1 MSSTTQEQLDNIA
14 WLEQERRRIKNE
26 EIETARRSTE
36 LSIQRCQTELGI
48 TDPTITST
56 IASEVLRAEEAER
69 LQVAAVRLYSREIQ
83 RLVSTG
89 GQPLPGV
96 HVIDGARRIND
107 VRRELTRAQ
116 VELESGRQE
125 RRYRL
130 CRYINQCRIESTR
143 IKGRECGFTLRN
155 EIVSECAHRP
165 VYDGVGHIVA
175 FGAKYLRVGG
185 ADDYLTVHNPA
196 YPRVSIVRNIALNF
210 RNIKVKGN
218 TIAIRALKN
227 AHGYA
232 YAFMMGD
239 RQEFPFSRLE
249 PGLLREVPV
258 AKRQPV
264 TARIR
269 DFAVDAGHG
278 RGYALA
284 VQGHGDDAP
293 FHGIASYNRVSEISP
308 NEFFDTT
315 HLSDEKCRMADFN
328 FQLIY
333 GKLPIEM
340 EIEVG
345 TILIEHARYYFGARL
360 FCTECSPLN
369 VRYTDI
375 MQALGLRRFHTV
387 EPASF
392 NPSLAAAT
400 WKFDLWSWKAAE
412 EELKRQGQWFV
423 NKDTMQED
431 PEAERRPIHEDP
443 EEPLPSLAIVQAVPT
458 VHEDPAAFEAI
469 RQPTHSAQSHSGP
482 VLWPQTSESI
492 EWSSGS
498 YLTGNTGT
506 TDTGASSGLGYS
518 ESDQTQSNSSTFQSR
533 SPTGSSSESSA
544 SITREASRAFIVSDE
559 QLTDSSVCSE
569 SRVWQGSVAVGAF
582 REEEDSRAMPPP
594 KLPKSISSSQ
604 QTSSAES
611 SANLSSESDVTHVS
625 MDVDSLPRP
634 PSDAKGNRP
643 TSSFSLGELDPS
655 TQTELPATNF
665 YYEQRDGR
673 VSEHWPVSDSSPACA
688 LWSDPGLRLH
698 EAVPSTEEVSQTSM
712 IYDRKGKRPAS
723 LTWDAQPKR
732 PSPLRQT
739 LTPEETIGDIIPP
752 SALSVDYRGM
762 SQPLHAPPNDAS
774 PKTAR
779 PSWPDLNQQF
789 CSRNSAA
796 IQSSH
801 EDFTPFSPRPGHSE
815 SNSTSSKPPV
825 AWQQQNH
832 SPAPNNDSGMF
843 VLPDLSHTSRSY
855 ASPSNVPEPGTELAV
870 DNQRPTQLMRA
881 SRSNAAPLSS
891 VIHIDRVED
900 GSQWPVLHTIPAQA
914 KFHHEKLPQST
925 NGASRPWSNTNSVEK
940 LTSNTPRSKKTPEHE
955 QQMRPPVPAP
965 SPGRRQ
971 DHLRQQHR
979 THASQTE
986 SFTQTEPASTHIL
999 RQSGSES
1006 GYHNKTVYN
1015 YVELVQER
1023 PGEQQRQPSL
1033 VQTRLPPEKVSKDDW
1048 QASMGYSQANGNKS
1062 ANLLNVK
1069 KPAKTKQISTPVTR
1083 NLKGQQES
1091 NTTRLQLSQDER
1103 KEQKT
1108 SPISKPTQ
1116 ATRATAAQ
1124 SSSILDTLLSNI
1136 ALVPGP
1142 HVTSTPNAGSASDA
1156 PSTVHLINNSQILPA
1171 RNVHESSTFSR
1182 ERLTQ
1187 HTAYLTATPHQVAP
1201 QQAARMTIA
1210 ELTSPNSTFSS
1221 ESDSEKKS
1229 KQRPWQL

>member
-26 EIETARRSTE
+26 EIENARRSTE

-96 HVIDGARRIND
+96 H
-107 VRRELTRAQ
+107 

-196 YPRVSIVRNIALNF
+196 YPRVSIVRNIAPNF
-210 RNIKVKGN
+210 RDIKVKGN

-249 PGLLREVPV
+249 PGLLREDPV

-333 GKLPIEM
+333 GKLPIET

-345 TILIEHARYYFGARL
+345 TLLIEHARYYFGARL

-392 NPSLAAAT
+392 NPALAAAT

-431 PEAERRPIHEDP
+431 LKAERRPIHEDP

-506 TDTGASSGLGYS
+506 TDTGTSSGLGYS

-544 SITREASRAFIVSDE
+544 SITLQFAPSRAFGKV
-559 QLTDSSVCSE
+559 
-569 SRVWQGSVAVGAF
+569 
-582 REEEDSRAMPPP
+582 
-594 KLPKSISSSQ
+594 
-604 QTSSAES
+604 
-611 SANLSSESDVTHVS
+611 
-625 MDVDSLPRP
+625 
-634 PSDAKGNRP
+634 
-643 TSSFSLGELDPS
+643 
-655 TQTELPATNF
+655 
-665 YYEQRDGR
+665 
-673 VSEHWPVSDSSPACA
+673 
-688 LWSDPGLRLH
+688 RL
-698 EAVPSTEEVSQTSM
+698 
-712 IYDRKGKRPAS
+712 
-723 LTWDAQPKR
+723 L
-732 PSPLRQT
+732 
-739 LTPEETIGDIIPP
+739 
-752 SALSVDYRGM
+752 
-762 SQPLHAPPNDAS
+762 
-774 PKTAR
+774 
-779 PSWPDLNQQF
+779 
-789 CSRNSAA
+789 
-796 IQSSH
+796 
-801 EDFTPFSPRPGHSE
+801 
-815 SNSTSSKPPV
+815 
-825 AWQQQNH
+825 
-832 SPAPNNDSGMF
+832 
-843 VLPDLSHTSRSY
+843 
-855 ASPSNVPEPGTELAV
+855 
-870 DNQRPTQLMRA
+870 
-881 SRSNAAPLSS
+881 
-891 VIHIDRVED
+891 
-900 GSQWPVLHTIPAQA
+900 
-914 KFHHEKLPQST
+914 
-925 NGASRPWSNTNSVEK
+925 
-940 LTSNTPRSKKTPEHE
+940 
-955 QQMRPPVPAP
+955 
-965 SPGRRQ
+965 
-971 DHLRQQHR
+971 
-979 THASQTE
+979 
-986 SFTQTEPASTHIL
+986 
-999 RQSGSES
+999 
-1006 GYHNKTVYN
+1006 
-1015 YVELVQER
+1015 
-1023 PGEQQRQPSL
+1023 
-1033 VQTRLPPEKVSKDDW
+1033 
-1048 QASMGYSQANGNKS
+1048 
-1062 ANLLNVK
+1062 
-1069 KPAKTKQISTPVTR
+1069 
-1083 NLKGQQES
+1083 
-1091 NTTRLQLSQDER
+1091 
-1103 KEQKT
+1103 
-1108 SPISKPTQ
+1108 
-1116 ATRATAAQ
+1116 
-1124 SSSILDTLLSNI
+1124 
-1136 ALVPGP
+1136 
-1142 HVTSTPNAGSASDA
+1142 
-1156 PSTVHLINNSQILPA
+1156 
-1171 RNVHESSTFSR
+1171 
-1182 ERLTQ
+1182 
-1187 HTAYLTATPHQVAP
+1187 
-1201 QQAARMTIA
+1201 
-1210 ELTSPNSTFSS
+1210 
-1221 ESDSEKKS
+1221 
-1229 KQRPWQL
+1229 

>member
-1 MSSTTQEQLDNIA
+1 MSSMTQEQLDNIA

-116 VELESGRQE
+116 EELESGRQG

-143 IKGRECGFTLRN
+143 IKGRECGFALRN
-155 EIVSECAHRP
+155 EIVSECARRP

-196 YPRVSIVRNIALNF
+196 YPRVSIVRNIAPNF

-239 RQEFPFSRLE
+239 RQEFPFSRSE
-249 PGLLREVPV
+249 PGLLREDPV
-258 AKRQPV
+258 KRQPV

-284 VQGHGDDAP
+284 VQGHGDDGQ

-328 FQLIY
+328 FQLVY
-333 GKLPIEM
+333 GKLPIET

-345 TILIEHARYYFGARL
+345 TLLIEHARYYFGARL

-392 NPSLAAAT
+392 NPTLAAAT

-458 VHEDPAAFEAI
+458 VHEDPAAFETT
-469 RQPTHSAQSHSGP
+469 RQPTHSVQSHFGP
-482 VLWPQTSESI
+482 VPWPQTSESI

-506 TDTGASSGLGYS
+506 TDTGTSSGLGYS
-518 ESDQTQSNSSTFQSR
+518 ESDQTQSNSSTIQSR
-533 SPTGSSSESSA
+533 SPTDSSSESLA
-544 SITREASRAFIVSDE
+544 SITREASRAFIVADE
-559 QLTDSSVCSE
+559 QLTDSPVCSE
-569 SRVWQGSVAVGAF
+569 LRVWQGSVAVGVL

-594 KLPKSISSSQ
+594 MLPKNIPSQPTSSS
-604 QTSSAES
+604 ES
-611 SANLSSESDVTHVS
+611 SANLSSESDVTHAS
-625 MDVDSLPRP
+625 MNVDSPPRP

-643 TSSFSLGELDPS
+643 TSSISLGELDPS
-655 TQTELPATNF
+655 TQTELPATGLYN
-665 YYEQRDGR
+665 EEGDWR
-673 VSEHWPVSDSSPACA
+673 VSEQWPVSDSSPACA
-688 LWSDPGLRLH
+688 LWSEPGLWLH
-698 EAVPSTEEVSQTSM
+698 ETVPGTEVVSQASM

-739 LTPEETIGDIIPP
+739 LTPEETIGDIMLP
-752 SALSVDYRGM
+752 SAHSVDHRGM
-762 SQPLHAPPNDAS
+762 SQPLHAPPDDAS

-779 PSWPDLNQQF
+779 PSWPNLNQQF

-801 EDFTPFSPRPGHSE
+801 EEFIPFSPRSGHSE

-825 AWQQQNH
+825 AWQQRNH
-832 SPAPNNDSGMF
+832 SPAPYNDSAMF
-843 VLPDLSHTSRSY
+843 VLPDLSRTSRSY

-881 SRSNAAPLSS
+881 SQSNAAPLSS
-891 VIHIDRVED
+891 VIHIERVED

-914 KFHHEKLPQST
+914 KFHHENLSQST
-925 NGASRPWSNTNSVEK
+925 NGASRPWSNTNSVEE
-940 LTSNTPRSKKTPEHE
+940 LTSNTPRSKKTPEHQ
-955 QQMRPPVPAP
+955 QQMRPPVPGP

-1006 GYHNKTVYN
+1006 GYHNMTVYN

-1023 PGEQQRQPSL
+1023 PGEQQRQPSM
-1033 VQTRLPPEKVSKDDW
+1033 VQTRLPPEKISKDDR
-1048 QASMGYSQANGNKS
+1048 QASVGYSQANGNKS

-1156 PSTVHLINNSQILPA
+1156 PSTVHLINNSQLLPA

-1201 QQAARMTIA
+1201 QPAARMTIA